1 MFVRL
6 VHPKTFLVKSPRHDR
21 HLRTADPADR
31 AGDWGGL
38 SAAVLAVPDGG
49 RVGHWTRSGPP
60 WGEETAGVW
69 SNGPAPRFC
78 PKNPSP
84 TYQAGGRLVGCSP
97 PGSYSRDL
105 NHEIN
110 GQEAYI
116 GTALGHSTRT
126 PLSSWFHQNFP
137 TERLGFRHAGI
148 NGSLIRPGIQ
158 KTIVSMVFTKQPL
171 LVYLGF

>member
-1 MFVRL
+1 MTGGSVCGS
-6 VHPKTFLVKSPRHDR
+6 PGSPRWR
-21 HLRTADPADR
+21 SCRPLDPVR
-31 AGDWGGL
+31 STL
-38 SAAVLAVPDGG
+38 GG
-49 RVGHWTRSGPP
+49 RDGRS
-60 WGEETAGVW
+60 W

-116 GTALGHSTRT
+116 GMALGHSTRT